1 MRSSWGVDSAADSA
15 VGDDGRGELELEVGR
30 SVDIYAILYNN
41 GGVIQTKSQDS
52 KPFKIE

>member
-1 MRSSWGVDSAADSA
+1 MRSSWGVDWAVDSA

-41 GGVIQTKSQDS
+41 GVIQTKSQDS